1 MWQKQRKKNINLKI
15 HTRIHSTKCRYHK
28 DARSTAGK
36 NNNTAHVASWPTA
49 THHDS
54 INCRDHRLKD
64 VHRHNR
70 RRHRHQDNNDYDCG
84 HRNGDDDDNERNV
97 QEKLCTG
104 LHWAVYTGLHWVAL
118 VCTGLHW
125 AGPAIIIICN
135 LSWNTTSSQISPN
148 NFKSSR
154 TTMKII
160 TIVLKVLKHDQPFN

>member
-1 MWQKQRKKNINLKI
+1 MCQKQRKKNIDI
-15 HTRIHSTKCRYHK
+15 HETQMHTKCRYPK
-28 DARSTAGK
+28 DARSKAGK

-64 VHRHNR
+64 VHRHSR
-70 RRHRHQDNNDYDCG
+70 RRHRHQDNDDQDGG
-84 HRNGDDDDNERNV
+84 HRDDDGDVDEKNV

-104 LHWAVYTGLHWVAL
+104 LHWALCTLHWA

-135 LSWNTTSSQISPN
+135 LS
-148 NFKSSR
+148 
-154 TTMKII
+154 
-160 TIVLKVLKHDQPFN
+160 